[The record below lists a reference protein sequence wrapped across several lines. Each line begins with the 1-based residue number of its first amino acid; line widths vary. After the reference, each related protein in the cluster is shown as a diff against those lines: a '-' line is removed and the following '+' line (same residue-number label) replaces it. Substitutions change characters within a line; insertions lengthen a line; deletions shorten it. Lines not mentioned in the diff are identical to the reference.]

1 MGKKFYAV
9 KKGFKT
15 GIFENWDEC
24 KKQINGFSGAVYKSF
39 KTFDEAQ
46 KFLGVGEGEE
56 QKNSVDDAELIAY
69 VDGSYNTNTKEFSYG
84 MVIISDEGEKYF
96 SEKYFDENLSEMR
109 NVAGEIMGSMK
120 AMNYCLELGKKT
132 IVIYFDYEGIEKWC
146 TGDWKTNKIGTQ
158 NYKKFYDEIKG
169 KINVIFK
176 KVKAHSGDKY
186 NDMADKLAKKA
197 VGII

>member
-1 MGKKFYAV
+1 MAKKFYVV
-9 KKGFKT
+9 KKGFKI
-15 GIFENWDEC
+15 GIFENWDDC

-39 KTFDEAQ
+39 KSFDEAQ
-46 KFLGVGEGEE
+46 KFLGGGESS
-56 QKNSVDDAELIAY
+56 KISVNDAELIAY
-69 VDGSYNTNTKEFSYG
+69 VDGSYNINTREFSYG
-84 MVIISDEGEKYF
+84 MVIISDEEEKYF
-96 SEKYFDENLSEMR
+96 SEKYFDESLSEMR

-120 AMNYCLELGKKT
+120 AMSYCLECAKKS

-158 NYKKFYDEIKG
+158 NYKKFYDEIKD
-169 KINVIFK
+169 KINITFK

-186 NDMADKLAKKA
+186 NDLADKLAKKA

>member
-56 QKNSVDDAELIAY
+56 QKNSVDEADLIAY
-69 VDGSYNTNTKEFSYG
+69 VDGSYNINTREFSYG
-84 MVIISDEGEKYF
+84 MVIISDEG
-96 SEKYFDENLSEMR
+96 
-109 NVAGEIMGSMK
+109 
-120 AMNYCLELGKKT
+120 
-132 IVIYFDYEGIEKWC
+132 
-146 TGDWKTNKIGTQ
+146 
-158 NYKKFYDEIKG
+158 
-169 KINVIFK
+169 
-176 KVKAHSGDKY
+176 
-186 NDMADKLAKKA
+186 
-197 VGII
+197 